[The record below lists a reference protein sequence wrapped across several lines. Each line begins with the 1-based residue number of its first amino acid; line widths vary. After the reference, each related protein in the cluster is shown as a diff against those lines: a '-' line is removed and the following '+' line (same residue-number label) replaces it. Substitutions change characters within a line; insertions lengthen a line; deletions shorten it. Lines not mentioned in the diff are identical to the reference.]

1 VLMLALSIPLIWTKS
16 EVVPF
21 ELVTV
26 QAGPGETQPG
36 GVGPGVSQRF
46 ASPTGLV
53 IPGLNRLELRDEDPV

>member
-1 VLMLALSIPLIWTKS
+1 MLALSMAFIWTKRD
-16 EVVPF
+16 VVPF

-26 QAGPGETQPG
+26 QAGPGDTQPG

-53 IPGLNRLELRDEDPV
+53 MPGLNRLELREEDPV